1 MKLSDVTTWHKDFI
15 TYEDGVYVCWDES
28 AANIITITDSVED
41 AIDVLDTY
49 AATLEP

>member
-1 MKLSDVTTWHKDFI
+1 MELSDVTTWHRSAI

-41 AIDVLDTY
+41 AIAILDAY
-49 AATLEP
+49 AETLEP